1 MNYNYKYIKYKLK
14 YIKLK
19 ELQYGGKKDNIVIN
33 IINSMK
39 KIGSFVVNNNVVV
52 GGNNQFRTIKSL
64 KSGIYN
70 AYVINNDSL
79 MIVHNDYG
87 NITRY
92 IVDEWIWKPTNI
104 YIRSGNIG
112 FFDSEE
118 IEQKMKI
125 QTKPFTNFHIIKQEL
140 IENPEGIP
148 NRLSGPEFGVIG
160 KIGIGV
166 SPINVYII
174 DDNRAILV
182 GIDTAEL
189 YSSTKY

>member
-70 AYVINNDSL
+70 AML
-79 MIVHNDYG
+79 
-87 NITRY
+87 
-92 IVDEWIWKPTNI
+92 
-104 YIRSGNIG
+104 
-112 FFDSEE
+112 
-118 IEQKMKI
+118 
-125 QTKPFTNFHIIKQEL
+125 
-140 IENPEGIP
+140 
-148 NRLSGPEFGVIG
+148 
-160 KIGIGV
+160 
-166 SPINVYII
+166 
-174 DDNRAILV
+174 
-182 GIDTAEL
+182 
-189 YSSTKY
+189 